1 VKLKRWLYLS
11 HRWLGIGLCLLFA
24 MWFFTGVVMM
34 YVHFPQLTEEERLAA
49 LPALAPERV
58 RVPVERV
65 LALAPEGTSIRSLRL
80 TSVLG
85 RPAYLLHDE
94 GGTLYGLFADDGEV
108 FAGFDA
114 ADALLAARTYQQ
126 VLRDVGDEEPR
137 YLGSVDMDQWSLS
150 RNLNDHRPLHHVA
163 LADAAGT
170 RLYISS
176 LTGEVVRDTDTRERV
191 WNWLGANLHWIYSLV
206 LRRHGELWHQVVV
219 VLSLLGLAALVTG
232 AVIGV
237 LRLRIRNPYRG
248 SDVTP
253 YRGMMKLHH
262 LLGLGC
268 LLFLATFMFS
278 GLMSMNPWGV
288 FTSQRPFSQVQKDY
302 RGASQAQS
310 ALPDSAPADLRAAL
324 AQYPDTREIVWQ
336 WLAGEPHLVL
346 VAAPYQRRV
355 VLADGREPDAFVQR
369 ARARLETVMA
379 GAEATSATLIER
391 YDAYYYSHHQ
401 RWRPLP
407 VLRVKFDDDEHTWF
421 HIDPATGE
429 LLNGLTTRGRVQR
442 WLYNGMHSLDFTFL
456 IQRRPLW
463 DVIVIALSV
472 LGLVFSVTSVHI
484 GIRRLRHDKRRRSR

>member
-1 VKLKRWLYLS
+1 MKLKRWLYLC

-49 LPALAPERV
+49 LPALDPGQLQIPVTPLLDAAPAGAE
-58 RVPVERV
+58 
-65 LALAPEGTSIRSLRL
+65 IRALRL

-85 RPAYLLHDE
+85 RPAYLLRTGD
-94 GGTLYGLFADDGEV
+94 GAQYGLFADDGAL
-108 FAGFDA
+108 FAAFSA
-114 ADALLAARTYQQ
+114 ADALRAAAIHQRAFA
-126 VLRDVGDEEPR
+126 GGGPGEPR
-137 YLGSVDMDQWSLS
+137 YLGLVDMDQWSLS
-150 RNLNDHRPLHHVA
+150 RSLHHHRPLHHVA
-163 LADAAGT
+163 LDDVAGT

-176 LTGEVVRDTDTRERV
+176 RTGEVVRDTDTRERV
-191 WNWLGANLHWIYSLV
+191 WNWLGANLHWIYPLV

-219 VLSLLGLAALVTG
+219 VLSLLGLASLVTG

-288 FTSQRPFSQVQKDY
+288 FTPQRPFTQVQEDY
-302 RGASQAQS
+302 RGAPRARSV
-310 ALPDSAPADLRAAL
+310 LPGSSPADLRTAL
-324 AQYPDTREIVWQ
+324 ARYPDTREIVWQ

-355 VLADGREPDAFVQR
+355 VLADGREPDALVQR

-379 GAEATSATLIER
+379 DAEVTSAALIER

-407 VLRVKFDDDEHTWF
+407 VLRVVFNDAERSWF

-463 DVIVIALSV
+463 DVVVIALSV